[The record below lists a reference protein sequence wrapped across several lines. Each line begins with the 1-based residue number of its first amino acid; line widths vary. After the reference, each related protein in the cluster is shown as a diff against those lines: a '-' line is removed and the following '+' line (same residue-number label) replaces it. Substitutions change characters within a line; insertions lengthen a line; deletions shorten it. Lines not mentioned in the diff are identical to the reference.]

1 MLALKRP
8 RTRRDFL
15 IAALLGTASASV
27 AARGA
32 LAASRALDLGLNA
45 HALDVRACGALGN
58 GHDLDTAAI
67 NRAIEIVS
75 RKGGGVVRVPAG
87 DYLCN
92 TIHLQNGVTI
102 LLESGAILRAAP
114 PGNYDLVEPN
124 RWAQYQDYG
133 HDHWR
138 NSMICGLGVSDVAIE
153 GNGLICGDGLS
164 RGGWTEGLRQSRG
177 VADKIIALKEC
188 RNVGLSGF
196 NIVGSAHFGILAT
209 GVSNLDIRRLLI
221 DTGRDGIDIDC
232 CDHVAIVDSCFNTP
246 YDDSIAIKSSAALG
260 YRRPT
265 TNVRVNGCLVTGG
278 FAAGTLYDGR
288 RLPIGAKD
296 GMKARIKIGTES
308 CWGFDDIAIEG
319 CVVSDALGIPLLT
332 VDGGAM
338 TNIAI
343 RDVVM
348 DNIQDSPLFLRLGE
362 RLRALPGAEVHDFR
376 DVTVENLKCYGF
388 TMPIMVC
395 GVPGH
400 RIGNVAL
407 RNIELVERND
417 ASSGTGGGWVAVD
430 EAAAQLPAIDPPEN
444 ERAYPE
450 VGMFGPLPAKLM
462 FARHVDGLEIDGLSL
477 RKVKA
482 ERDIQHA
489 VADRRP
495 LFWFQDTVDERLA
508 NVEVPDRHG
517 GPISRSD
524 KPLNFA
530 VSVGDDLAAPP
541 QWRADT
547 TPPRGAP
554 NSLFTPAHL
563 AATNTRG

>member
-1 MLALKRP
+1 MLATR

-15 IAALLGTASASV
+15 LAALLGSVSTALSGR
-27 AARGA
+27 AAM
-32 LAASRALDLGLNA
+32 AADRALDLGRNA
-45 HALDVRACGALGN
+45 RALDVRTCGATGN

-67 NRAIEIVS
+67 NQAIATVS
-75 RKGGGVVRVPAG
+75 RKGGGVVRIPAG

-102 LLESGAILRAAP
+102 LLDSGAILRAAP

-138 NSMICGLGVSDVAIE
+138 NSLIYGRGVSDVAIE
-153 GNGLICGDGLS
+153 GAGLICGNGLS
-164 RGGWTEGLRQSRG
+164 RGGWSDGYSQSRG

-188 RNVGLSGF
+188 RNVSFSGF
-196 NIVGSAHFGILAT
+196 NLIGSAHFGILAT
-209 GVSNLDIRRLLI
+209 GVSNLEIHRLLV

-232 CDHVAIVDSCFNTP
+232 CDHVSIADSCFNTP
-246 YDDSIAIKSSAALG
+246 FDDSIAIKSSAALG

-265 TNVRVNGCLVTGG
+265 TNVRITGCLVTGG
-278 FAAGTLYDGR
+278 FAVGTLYDGR
-288 RLPIGAKD
+288 RIPISAAD

-308 CWGFDDIAIEG
+308 CWGFGDIAIEG
-319 CVVSDALGIPLLT
+319 CVVSNALGIPLLT
-332 VDGGAM
+332 VDGGAL
-338 TNIAI
+338 TNVAI
-343 RDVVM
+343 RNVVM
-348 DNIQDSPLFLRLGE
+348 DNIQDAPLFLRLGE

-388 TMPIMVC
+388 KMPIMVC
-395 GVPGH
+395 GIPGH

-407 RNIELVERND
+407 RNIELVEQRD
-417 ASSGTGGGWVAVD
+417 ASPEKGGGWVAVD
-430 EAAAQLPAIDPPEN
+430 EAAARLPATTPPEN

-462 FARHVDGLEIDGLSL
+462 FARHVDGLEVDGLSL

-482 ERDIQHA
+482 DREVQRPI
-489 VADRRP
+489 ADRRP
-495 LFWFQDTVDERLA
+495 LFWFHDLVDETFA
-508 NVEVPDRHG
+508 KVEVPDGRG
-517 GPISRSD
+517 EPVCRSD
-524 KPLNFA
+524 KPVNFA
-530 VSVGDDLAAPP
+530 VSVGDDLEAPP

-554 NSLFTPAHL
+554 SGLFTPAHL
-563 AATNTRG
+563 AANTRG